1 MRLGK
6 DRAEFAAAIGE
17 FSQRECGTLAQRDAL
32 TEGGTQA
39 NSPQILAK
47 LAALGWLG
55 VSLPAEYGGGGA
67 GFVDECV
74 FLEES
79 ARGLLPVNGYG
90 SGLTAAQTYLRWGSA
105 EQKRAVV
112 GNLIAG
118 RLESIALSE
127 PGAGSDLGGVRLRA
141 ERADGEYV
149 VNGQKTWISS
159 AHVAENLLTLVREDA
174 SGGKHEGL
182 TLLMIPAASPG
193 VEIRAIP
200 TMEAHTVNDVFFTDV
215 RVPEAAVVGQP
226 RSGWKQLM
234 RGLGVERLIISAMS
248 LGSARRSLDDLI
260 AYVTER
266 EQFGRKLASFQAL
279 RHRIADLAT
288 DIEFGRAFLYDAA
301 QRVDDGEEGDLAT
314 DSSMAKLRITEI
326 AKNTA
331 LEAMQMMGGYG
342 YAREYGMEGQVRRA
356 LAPPIYGGTNE
367 IQREI
372 IAGSLLSQLP
382 RQASD
387 GR

>member
-1 MRLGK
+1 MRLGP
-6 DRAEFAAAIGE
+6 DRLQFAAAIRE
-17 FSQRECGTLAQRDAL
+17 FSRRECGTLAQRDAL

-39 NSPQILAK
+39 NSPEILAK

-90 SGLTAAQTYLRWGSA
+90 SGLTAAQTYLRWGSQ
-105 EQKRAVV
+105 EQKRTVV
-112 GNLIAG
+112 GNLAAG

-127 PGAGSDLGGVRLRA
+127 PGAGSDLGGVGMKA
-141 ERADGEYV
+141 VRADEEYIV
-149 VNGQKTWISS
+149 SGQKTWISS
-159 AHVAENLLTLVREDA
+159 AHAAENLLTLVREDS

-182 TLLMIPAASPG
+182 TLLMIPARAPG
-193 VEIRAIP
+193 VEIRAIE

-215 RVPEAAVVGQP
+215 RVPASAVVGRP
-226 RSGWKQLM
+226 GNAWRQLM

-248 LGSARRSLDDLI
+248 LGSAQRSLDDLI
-260 AYVTER
+260 AYVTGR
-266 EQFGRKLASFQAL
+266 EQFGRKIGTFQAL
-279 RHRIADLAT
+279 RHRIADLAA
-288 DIEFGRAFLYDAA
+288 DIEFGRSFLYDAA
-301 QRVDDGEEGDLAT
+301 ARVDDGQEDELARE
-314 DSSMAKLRITEI
+314 SSMAKLRITQI

-356 LAPPIYGGTNE
+356 LAPPIFGGTNE

-372 IAGSLLSQLP
+372 IARSLLTGP
-382 RQASD
+382 
-387 GR
+387 